1 MGYTTVSNDTVHPQ
15 VENLRNSIEVKK
27 AESLQKREADERA
40 HLEEVDRIQKNNE
53 HLKQQLETMLSAP
66 KK

>member
-1 MGYTTVSNDTVHPQ
+1 MVK

-27 AESLQKREADERA
+27 ADSLQKREADERA